1 MFLSSQPSLR
11 NHLAAIACLAPL
23 CACAADDANAGSS
36 QFDGDRLKLYVA
48 VPHFT
53 VHHPDASKAKAA
65 ATEFCGPPD
74 SKLSAF
80 KDGGDKIL
88 VRFIEIEPDKNKA
101 CGDTPPVQLG
111 VQYEIAKSMLA
122 TDYDVRRTGATFG
135 ALVIPFKFRIGADN
149 PVSSSSTIAPYV
161 GWRTGLLSSYGI
173 TLTPYFSA
181 GLGLVPVSDPTTGTT
196 DTRNAFSAATGLV
209 LRSSKS
215 DAFQFGIAFGKDF
228 LDKQSKLQD
237 PSVNKPWISVF
248 IGLTS
253 NGN

>member
-1 MFLSSQPSLR
+1 MNFSSKPTLR
-11 NHLAAIACLAPL
+11 QFAIALSCLAPL
-23 CACAADDANAGSS
+23 WACASDDANSGTN

-48 VPHFT
+48 IPHFAK
-53 VHHPDASKAKAA
+53 HIPKDINDPDANKRY
-65 ATEFCGPPD
+65 CGPAN

-80 KDGGDKIL
+80 KDGGDTIL
-88 VRFIEIEPDKNKA
+88 VRFIEIEPDGAQA
-101 CGDTPPVQLG
+101 CGDTPIVKLG
-111 VQYEIAKSMLA
+111 VQYAIPKSML
-122 TDYDVRRTGATFG
+122 TDDYDVRRTGATFG
-135 ALVIPFKFRIGADN
+135 ALVIPFKFRIGADK
-149 PVSSSSTIAPYV
+149 PVSSSSTVAPYV
-161 GWRTGLLSSYGI
+161 GWRTGVLSSYGI

-181 GLGLVPVSDPTTGTT
+181 GLGLVPVTDPASGGTET
-196 DTRNAFSAATGLV
+196 KSALSTAAGLV